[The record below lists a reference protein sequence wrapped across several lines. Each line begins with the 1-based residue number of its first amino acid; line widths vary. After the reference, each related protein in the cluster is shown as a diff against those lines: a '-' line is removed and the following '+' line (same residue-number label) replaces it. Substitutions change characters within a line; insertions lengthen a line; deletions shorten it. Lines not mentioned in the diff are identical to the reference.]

1 MVKCPLPQLMAGWA
15 AIAGD
20 RLCRDNGRLNA
31 APAAARAQELPLM
44 NPLLRGLVALSF
56 AAALSLAPAFA
67 QENAVLSSE
76 RDKNSY
82 MIGMDVGNSI
92 EAVGPDIDREALM
105 RAVGN
110 ALEGGEPL
118 LGEEEAAALAPLLM
132 QRVAVRSGQQIPGM
146 APGSAPPPVD
156 AGKVGLLVGADVGR
170 SLAPI
175 KDELDLAVFAR
186 GLAAVLDGSKP
197 LLDEG
202 ELARV
207 RESFGKRVQERMRA
221 ESEAEAQAN
230 ARAGTEFLAANRAGK
245 GVVSTA
251 SGLQYMVLRQGSGPR
266 PTANAQVRVHYE
278 GKLLDGTVFDSSY
291 ERNDPATFGLGQV
304 IAGWTEGLQLMPVGA
319 KYRFWI
325 PSELAYGR
333 NGSPGGIPPNSTL
346 VFDVE
351 LLQLR

>member
-1 MVKCPLPQLMAGWA
+1 
-15 AIAGD
+15 
-20 RLCRDNGRLNA
+20 
-31 APAAARAQELPLM
+31 M
-44 NPLLRGLVALSF
+44 NPYLRGLVALSL

-67 QENAVLSSE
+67 QENAVPSSE
-76 RDKNSY
+76 REKNSY

-92 EAVGPDIDREALM
+92 QAVGPDLDRETFM

-110 ALEGGEPL
+110 ALDGGEPL
-118 LGEEEAAALAPLLM
+118 LSEEEAAELAPALM

-146 APGSAPPPVD
+146 APGSEPPPVD

-170 SLAPI
+170 SLAPV
-175 KDELDLAVFAR
+175 KDELELPMFAR
-186 GLAAVLDGSKP
+186 GVATVLDGSTP
-197 LLDEG
+197 LLEQG
-202 ELARV
+202 ELVAV
-207 RESFGKRVQERMRA
+207 REAFGKRVQERMRA
-221 ESEAEAQAN
+221 ASEAEAQAN
-230 ARAGTEFLAANRAGK
+230 ASAGAAFLAENRAAK
-245 GVVSTA
+245 GVVTTA
-251 SGLQYMVLRQGSGPR
+251 SGLQYMVVRQGSGPR

-291 ERNDPATFGLGQV
+291 ERNDPATFGLSQV

-325 PSELAYGR
+325 PAELAYGR

-346 VFDVE
+346 MFDVE